1 MDKNALKGQ
10 KSHRQVLHKLDVDQL
25 LDILSAFDR
34 GVVELSMGLYNVS
47 RHDRMLM
54 RQQNRRL
61 HRALRK
67 CLPRLLKPPQPLF
80 ELSDCP

>member
-1 MDKNALKGQ
+1 
-10 KSHRQVLHKLDVDQL
+10 
-25 LDILSAFDR
+25 
-34 GVVELSMGLYNVS
+34 VVELSMGLYNVS

-80 ELSDCP
+80 ELSDPL